1 MAAVDGHE
9 DSAVR
14 LVLREASILAAAG
27 RAILLQVAH
36 PKVAR
41 GVAEH
46 SRFAEDPLKRLQGTM
61 YYVYGTAFGTP
72 EEAAWIA
79 GAVNDIHKHVTGPG
93 YSADDPELQ
102 LWVAATLFDSGL
114 QIYEATLGPMTEAMQ
129 EELRQEYARFA
140 TQLGCPED
148 LWPSS
153 VAEFRQYW
161 QRQVDTL
168 EVSEDAKRICHEMMY
183 NRTLPWYLR
192 TLLPLNRL
200 ITAGLLPERTR
211 EEYGFSWDPSRERM
225 FRLVARVLRLAYPRI
240 PRRMRWLPM
249 KLYMRSFRKRYRSY
263 A

>member
-1 MAAVDGHE
+1 MAAVDEHE

-14 LVLREASILAAAG
+14 SVLREASILAAAG

-79 GAVNDIHKHVTGPG
+79 GVVNDVHKRVTGPG

-102 LWVAATLFDSGL
+102 LWVAATLYDSGL
-114 QIYEATLGPMTEAMQ
+114 QIYEATLGPMSEAMQ

-140 TQLGCPED
+140 TQLGCPEE

-161 QRQVDTL
+161 RQQVATL
-168 EVSEDAKRICHEMMY
+168 EVTEDAKRICHDMMY
-183 NRTLPWYLR
+183 SRSLPWYLR

-200 ITAGLLPERTR
+200 ITAGLLPERIR
-211 EEYGFSWDPSRERM
+211 DEYGFAWNSRRKRR
-225 FRLVARVLRLAYPRI
+225 FQRVARVLRLAYPRI
-240 PRRMRWLPM
+240 PRSMRGLPM
-249 KLYMRSFRKRYRSY
+249 KLYMRSFRKRYRGY

>member
-1 MAAVDGHE
+1 MAVMDEHE
-9 DSAVR
+9 DSPVR
-14 LVLREASILAAAG
+14 LVLREACILAAAG

-46 SRFAEDPLKRLQGTM
+46 SRFTEDPLKRLQGTM

-79 GAVNDIHKHVTGPG
+79 GAVNDVHKRVTGPG

-114 QIYEATLGPMTEAMQ
+114 QIYEATLGPMTGVMQ
-129 EELRQEYARFA
+129 EELRQGYARFA
-140 TQLGCPED
+140 TQLGCPEE

-153 VAEFRQYW
+153 VAEFRAYW
-161 QRQVDTL
+161 QQQVDTL
-168 EVSEDAKRICHEMMY
+168 EVTEDAKRICRDMMY
-183 NRTLPWYLR
+183 SGSLPWYLR

-200 ITAGLLPERTR
+200 ITAGLLPERMR
-211 EEYGFSWDPSRERM
+211 EEYGFAWNPRRERM
-225 FRLVARVLRLAYPRI
+225 FRRVVRGLRLVYPRV

-249 KLYMRSFRKRYRSY
+249 KLYMRSFRKRFRSY